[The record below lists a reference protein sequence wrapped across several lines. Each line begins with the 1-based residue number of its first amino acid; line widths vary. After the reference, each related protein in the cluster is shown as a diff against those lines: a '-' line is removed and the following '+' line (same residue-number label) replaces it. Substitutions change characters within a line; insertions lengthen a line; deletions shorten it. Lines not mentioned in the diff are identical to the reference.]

1 MAVSQSLSVTE
12 VAGSTNAATNTSKVS
27 IIWDSTQTGDS
38 WNGYTKTAKYYIS
51 INGGQETEYSVS
63 YTLPKNTTQRILSK
77 IITVTHK
84 DDGSGSVK
92 VRTWMDTGISAG
104 VVEKSKTI
112 DLKTIPRAS
121 TITTIANKSLG
132 NSCIVAWT
140 PLSSTYRYKLQFSL
154 KGWLHTTDVIHPN
167 QTTAYNY
174 ILNPLPLEVANQ
186 FSADSKEGTLEV
198 RLFTYSDSAATT
210 QVGSTSKKTFTVTL
224 PDNVSTKPTVTM
236 SLAPVQPP
244 NMNSKFASVYVQGKS
259 KVQATL
265 SATGKYNA
273 TVSSS
278 TYQMYVIG
286 NVDTSSPYQSGYLIY
301 PGAVAVTG
309 SATDSRGF
317 TGTNKQTITVIPYN
331 KPKIIPASGE
341 SSIICARCDENG
353 NLSESGTY
361 LKIKAKRDYSK
372 VESGTQLNFCA
383 IRYRCKPSTNASFSD
398 SDWVTILAKNSTSDE
413 ISTGPIANVVSN
425 ASVSYIVEVGVID
438 DVGESSSLRI
448 TVPTSSIDFHLR
460 KGGYGAAFGKYSERE
475 NAVEIADN
483 WDLFYKGENIGKNLY
498 IVSDWIDVGFSSN
511 VSASVN
517 AIGRCPTGK
526 CCYKVVN
533 ENHVYV
539 AFNCAFTYSNEPI
552 KVNNNSIP
560 EQYRPTNH
568 VYDMCP
574 TTGRSVARIYITP
587 SGDIMIN
594 HIQDVGLGSYTT
606 SANIGWIDGYIDY
619 WI

>member
-12 VAGSTNAATNTSKVS
+12 VAGSINAAANTSMVA

-51 INGGQETEYSVS
+51 INGGPETEYTVS
-63 YTLPKNTTQRILSK
+63 YTLPKNATQRILSK
-77 IITVTHK
+77 TITVTHK

-112 DLKTIPRAS
+112 DLRTIPRAS

-198 RLFTYSDSAATT
+198 RLFTYSDSVATI

-224 PDNVSTKPTVTM
+224 PDNASTKPTVTM
-236 SLAPVQPP
+236 SLAPVHSLS
-244 NMNSKFASVYVQGKS
+244 SKFASVYVQGKS
-259 KVQATL
+259 KVQATI
-265 SATGKYNA
+265 SATGKYGA
-273 TVSSS
+273 SIDESSYKMS
-278 TYQMYVIG
+278 ALGKT
-286 NVDTSSPYQSGYLIY
+286 DSSSPYQSDYLTTAGTIE
-301 PGAVAVTG
+301 VTG
-309 SATDSRGF
+309 YATDSRGF
-317 TGTNKQTITVIPYN
+317 TGTKEQNITVIPYS
-331 KPKIIPASGE
+331 KPKIIPVSGE
-341 SSIICARCDENG
+341 SSIICARCDANG
-353 NLSESGTY
+353 NLSDSGTY
-361 LKIKAKRDYSK
+361 LKIKAKRSYYT
-372 VESGTQLNFCA
+372 VEQLNLCA

-398 SDWVTILAKNSTSDE
+398 SDWVTILAKDSTSDE
-413 ISTGPIANVVSN
+413 ISTGPIANVVSD
-425 ASVSYIVEVGVID
+425 ASTSYIVEVGVVD
-438 DVGESSSLRI
+438 DIGESSSLKI
-448 TVPTSSIDFHLR
+448 TVPTSSVDFHLR
-460 KGGYGAAFGKYSERE
+460 KGGGGAAFGKYSERE

-483 WDLFYKGENIGKNLY
+483 WDLFYKGETIGKNLY

>member
-12 VAGSTNAATNTSKVS
+12 VSGSVNVSANTSQVRIQWK
-27 IIWDSTQTGDS
+27 STQAGDS
-38 WNGYTKTAKYYIS
+38 WNGYEKTAKYFVS
-51 INGGQETEYSVS
+51 INGGAETEYSVK
-63 YTLPKNTTQRILSK
+63 YTLPKNTTQTIVDTT
-77 IITVTHK
+77 ITINHK
-84 DDGSGSVK
+84 TDGTGSIS

-104 VVEKSKTI
+104 VVEKSKSLT
-112 DLKTIPRAS
+112 LSTIPRAS
-121 TITTIANKSLG
+121 TISLADAVTLGKSCKITFTPASKSFYYKIAFSLG
-132 NSCIVAWT
+132 MWGT
-140 PLSSTYRYKLQFSL
+140 
-154 KGWLHTTDVIHPN
+154 
-167 QTTAYNY
+167 TTAAF
-174 ILNPLPLEVANQ
+174 NPNTTSPYTYTGFTIPLDVSNQ
-186 FSADSKEGTLEV
+186 FPSDPSGTMTATLY
-198 RLFTYSDSAATT
+198 TYSNSAATA
-210 QVGSTSKKTFTVTL
+210 QVGSTSKKEFTVTL
-224 PDNVSTKPTVTM
+224 PDNASTKPTVTM
-236 SLAPVQPP
+236 SLAPVH
-244 NMNSKFASVYVQGKS
+244 SLDSRFASVYVQGKS
-259 KVQATL
+259 RVQATI

-278 TYQMYVIG
+278 TYKISVLG
-286 NVDTSSPYQSGYLIY
+286 KSDTSSPYQSDHLAN

-317 TGTNKQTITVIPYN
+317 TGTKTQNITVIPYN

-341 SSIICARCDENG
+341 KAIICARCDANG
-353 NLSESGTY
+353 NLTESGTY

-372 VESGTQLNFCA
+372 VESGSQLNFCA

-398 SDWVTILAKNSTSDE
+398 SDWVTILAKDSTSDE
-413 ISTGPIANVVSN
+413 ISTDPIANVVSN
-425 ASVSYIVEVGVID
+425 ASASYIVEVGVVD
-438 DVGESSSLRI
+438 DIGESSSLKI
-448 TVPTSSIDFHLR
+448 TVPTSLVDFHL
-460 KGGYGAAFGKYSERE
+460 KDGGGGAAFGKYAERE

-560 EQYRPTNH
+560 EQYRPTNY